1 MVSLTNG
8 HSVVLVV
15 DFLSERERTDSV
27 QKSFADY

>member
-8 HSVVLVV
+8 HSVVLV